1 MPHSEDIGLC
11 TIAREGLFGNPER
24 RFHLPAKITNIDA
37 TIVGGGMI
45 TYDLLLPSLYHL
57 QRTGVVR
64 NISVCALNSAPLR
77 ALRDNREFHEA
88 FPGQDFTPHPS
99 LDEHEDRTF
108 PDLYKD
114 VIAAMAP
121 GNMVVVAMPDNL
133 HFDVVMHALRHDQ
146 NVLCVKPLVLKYEQ
160 AAEIEKLAAERG
172 RFVGVEYHKRFDR
185 RSLVARRAYGLGQF
199 GSFIMGEA
207 KLIEPYYY
215 RSSNFQNWFSCE
227 RTDPFTYIGC
237 HYVDLLYFIT
247 GLRPVEVSVLGIRR
261 KFPNGNEAFLWSHAR
276 VTWENGGLLSVVN
289 GLGYPD
295 DAAGSNDQ
303 GMLLYCE
310 GTSRTGLIFH
320 DDHNR
325 GVSYSY
331 LEGIGPGG
339 SKYNYVSPDFYR
351 LVHWEGPGYKPIGY
365 GYESVA
371 GITQTILRVESEAA
385 GLAPEAALRRRREIM
400 GEVDARGLLATP
412 TNSYINELVVE
423 AARMSVLHEAAP
435 VRIVYGD
442 RPFVEFRGNVRMR

>member
-1 MPHSEDIGLC
+1 
-11 TIAREGLFGNPER
+11 
-24 RFHLPAKITNIDA
+24 
-37 TIVGGGMI
+37 MI

-57 QRTGVVR
+57 QRTGIVKG
-64 NISVCALNSAPLR
+64 IAVCALNTPPLK
-77 ALRDNREFHEA
+77 ALRESRDFHEA
-88 FPGQDFTPHPS
+88 FPGQGFTPYPS
-99 LDEHEDRTF
+99 LDEPEDRAF
-108 PDLYKD
+108 PDMYKG
-114 VIAAMAP
+114 VIAGMMP
-121 GNMVVVAMPDNL
+121 GNLVVVAMPDNL

-146 NVLCVKPLVLKYEQ
+146 NVLCVKPLVLKYAQ
-160 AAEIEKLAAERG
+160 AVEVEKLAAEKG

-185 RSLVARRAYGLGQF
+185 RSLVARRAYALGQF

-215 RSSNFQNWFSCE
+215 RSSNFQNWFTCD

-237 HYVDLLYFIT
+237 HYVDLVYFIT
-247 GLRPVEVSVLGIRR
+247 GLKPVEVSVQGIRR
-261 KFPNGNEAFLWSHAR
+261 NFPNGNEAFMWSHAR
-276 VTWENGGLLSVVN
+276 VTWQNGALLSVVN

-303 GMLLYCE
+303 GMVLYCE
-310 GTSRTGLIFH
+310 GKNQTGLVFH

-325 GVSYSY
+325 GVAYSY

-351 LVHWEGPGYKPIGY
+351 LVHWEGPGYMPIGY

-371 GITQTILRVESEAA
+371 GITQAIYRLESETA
-385 GLAPEAALRRRREIM
+385 GLAPEPALRRRREIIA
-400 GEVDARGLLATP
+400 EVDARGLIATP
-412 TNSYINELVVE
+412 ANSYINELVVE
-423 AARMSVLHEAAP
+423 AARMSILRDAAP

-442 RPFVEFRGNVRMR
+442 SPHVGYR